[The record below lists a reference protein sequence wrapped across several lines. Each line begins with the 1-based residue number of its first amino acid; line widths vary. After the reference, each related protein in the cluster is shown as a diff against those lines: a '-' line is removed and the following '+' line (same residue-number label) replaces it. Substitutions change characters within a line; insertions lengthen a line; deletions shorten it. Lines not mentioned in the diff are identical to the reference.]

1 LTVDLSKILYKGAT
15 QLTIPINMA
24 TENEKLCMAIILN
37 SSITNIDWKGVA
49 ADLGLE
55 KINSARMRW
64 YRFKSAK
71 FGPSPRPTKEA
82 TAPATQTTP
91 SKGGKNAG
99 KKRGL
104 QEMSEGDDEIVRRTP
119 ARKAKE
125 KKVKLE
131 SLGSDEDGD
140 EDGMCDEKSDSETEN
155 GVSKAKEDYIDDVDS
170 KGTASEA

>member
-1 LTVDLSKILYKGAT
+1 LPVDLSKILYKDAT

-55 KINSARMRW
+55 KINSARQRW

-82 TAPATQTTP
+82 TAPATDNPEQGR
-91 SKGGKNAG
+91 KERRQE
-99 KKRGL
+99 KR
-104 QEMSEGDDEIVRRTP
+104 P
-119 ARKAKE
+119 
-125 KKVKLE
+125 
-131 SLGSDEDGD
+131 
-140 EDGMCDEKSDSETEN
+140 
-155 GVSKAKEDYIDDVDS
+155 
-170 KGTASEA
+170 